1 MREEMLTGSQ
11 TNFIINQELMG
22 KHAVCSPSSFD
33 RWQLKHCPFS
43 AQANA
48 KIPSVSSYPASEG
61 TVMHEIAEMELK
73 GNLEGMSIDEYWL
86 NKEVEQENNLVK
98 VTQTLLDKAKLYV
111 DYVKNRTEELK
122 GKLLI
127 EEKVFVDE
135 IHESIWGT
143 SDAIILAKNKICV
156 IDFKFGKFPV
166 KHPSENYQL
175 WIYGLGALARY
186 GNADTK
192 MELTIVQPRS
202 TNKKYIQTHEIDSD
216 ALVDWGFSVL
226 KPSAEA
232 CFEDN
237 PPKRAGEWCR
247 FCNYKTDCDE
257 YKLYEKRVEND
268 RIHKG

>member
-1 MREEMLTGSQ
+1 MKNNKQILTI
-11 TNFIINQELMG
+11 TDAALNRVKFLMKKTDNDIVG
-22 KHAVCSPSSFD
+22 LRVGIKTAGCSG
-33 RWQLKHCPFS
+33 LKY
-43 AQANA
+43 N
-48 KIPSVSSYPASEG
+48 I
-61 TVMHEIAEMELK
+61 
-73 GNLEGMSIDEYWL
+73 EYA
-86 NKEVEQENNLVK
+86 KEVKQF
-98 VTQTLLDKAKLYV
+98 
-111 DYVKNRTEELK
+111 
-122 GKLLI
+122 

-202 TNKKYIQTHEIDSD
+202 TNKKYIQTHKIDSD

-247 FCNYKTDCDE
+247 FCNYKSDCDE